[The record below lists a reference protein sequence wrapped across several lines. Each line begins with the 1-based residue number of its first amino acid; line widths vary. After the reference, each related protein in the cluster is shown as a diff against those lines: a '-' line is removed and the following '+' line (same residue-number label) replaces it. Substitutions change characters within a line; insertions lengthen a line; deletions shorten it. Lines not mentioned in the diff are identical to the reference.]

1 MRATAP
7 RNETHRAFLP
17 SRADAALAIP
27 MTPGRASGSRQPFG
41 EQDHGFAI
49 HLGPVP
55 LTHDLEICRAFTER
69 RTRAPTVGLQQIGRR
84 GEHIR
89 YAMPEID
96 TAVSVIIDAVFDIGG
111 RQKLRL
117 ADLPRIGADHVAQR
131 KIAALDDLQRGEKLA
146 LKQFGAATIMRHRGE
161 RADHRQVAHVAGAVI
176 GFEAPD
182 RNDQWTRHAELPLNA
197 REQRRMALQHLLA
210 ALDADGGNA
219 GRGVILEAFAKS
231 AALAAVE
238 GEHRRI
244 ESDAGERVVDDGT
257 RDAGG
262 GGLARNLSDEGAEVP
277 AALRRES
284 GPREQN

>member
-7 RNETHRAFLP
+7 SNETHRAFLP

-27 MTPGRASGSRQPFG
+27 MTPGRASGSRQ
-41 EQDHGFAI
+41 
-49 HLGPVP
+49 
-55 LTHDLEICRAFTER
+55 
-69 RTRAPTVGLQQIGRR
+69 
-84 GEHIR
+84 
-89 YAMPEID
+89 
-96 TAVSVIIDAVFDIGG
+96 
-111 RQKLRL
+111 
-117 ADLPRIGADHVAQR
+117 
-131 KIAALDDLQRGEKLA
+131 
-146 LKQFGAATIMRHRGE
+146 QFGAATIMRHRGE

-244 ESDAGERVVDDGT
+244 ESDA
-257 RDAGG
+257 
-262 GGLARNLSDEGAEVP
+262 S
-277 AALRRES
+277 
-284 GPREQN
+284 